1 MDIFLSRLGCLLVLV
16 FLSALS
22 LIGCGAYYLI
32 KAAIEPP
39 HFLEPRVIATGKKY
53 EPRPWYPPPKVPE
66 QLKELS
72 HYERVEYI
80 TP

>member
-22 LIGCGAYYLI
+22 LLGCGAYYLVK
-32 KAAIEPP
+32 KALEPP

-53 EPRPWYPPPKVPE
+53 EPRPWYPPAK
-66 QLKELS
+66 KE
-72 HYERVEYI
+72 I
-80 TP
+80 TPEIIEKAEYEILY